1 MGRGIESLEQ
11 VYHIFLTGVL
21 VILAILVIFCLI
33 RAIIGPRVADRIVS
47 VNMMGTMV
55 IVIIAVLA
63 LMLGEGYLADICIIY
78 AMISFLAVIVL
89 TKVYTGVYLDGKM
102 QGVEMVSTQNI
113 HDTDQDLNTAG
124 ASIESDEQEN
134 KT

>member
-1 MGRGIESLEQ
+1 
-11 VYHIFLTGVL
+11 
-21 VILAILVIFCLI
+21 
-33 RAIIGPRVADRIVS
+33 
-47 VNMMGTMV
+47 
-55 IVIIAVLA
+55 
-63 LMLGEGYLADICIIY
+63 
-78 AMISFLAVIVL
+78 MISFLAVIVL

-102 QGVEMVSTQNI
+102 QGVEKVSTQNI